1 MTSRGGSV
9 RVCAVSTL
17 KGGYPWGYIDI
28 DLDFDFEIESGSETR
43 RNQMC
48 SPITSSACGKITWS
62 GCGQHVEQ
70 VMANVPAE
78 RRCQGHG
85 DGSFGDQLFATMFGK
100 A

>member
-17 KGGYPWGYIDI
+17 KDGYPWGYIDI
-28 DLDFDFEIESGSETR
+28 DIGLAIESRKETR

-48 SPITSSACGKITWS
+48 SPITCSACGKITWS
-62 GCGQHVEQ
+62 GCGQHVDQ
-70 VMANVPAE
+70 VMANVPKE

-85 DGSFGDQLFATMFGK
+85 DGSFGDQLFANIFGGR
-100 A
+100 